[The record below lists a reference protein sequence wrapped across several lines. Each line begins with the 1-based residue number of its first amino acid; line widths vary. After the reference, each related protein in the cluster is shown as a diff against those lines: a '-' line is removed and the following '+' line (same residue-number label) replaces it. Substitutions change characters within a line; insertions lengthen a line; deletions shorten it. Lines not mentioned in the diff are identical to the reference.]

1 MKKKVAYVQD
11 LEQNESS
18 NKNLRLIF
26 GDTHL
31 SEVMLDFTNT
41 HLSEVKVVSLHRLGS
56 ELEIF

>member
-1 MKKKVAYVQD
+1 MQD

-18 NKNLRLIF
+18 NINLRLIF

-31 SEVMLDFTNT
+31 SEVKLDFTNT

-56 ELEIF
+56 ELGIF